1 LTRLYLVLILILTL
15 SIEEVSMP
23 HESSELAPPAPEE
36 RRRADYLVALIAS
49 APPDVR
55 KRLAEI
61 GEFELGEQNLAQM
74 RRRQLRDP
82 GTPSGRVSHTDHVA
96 PGRPGD
102 PDVAVRL
109 HREPGI
115 TEPRPCLIS
124 IHGGGYVIGSHL
136 GDDGR
141 FDRWSPALRCVGVS
155 VGYRLAPETPFPGA
169 LEDCYA
175 ALLWAY
181 QNAGDLGIDPGRIGI
196 IGGSAGGGL
205 AAGLTLLARD
215 RAEVPVAFQVL
226 SYPMLDDR
234 LATRS
239 GQADAP
245 LWGPSANQFGWRS
258 YLSGLRPGDGVP
270 GYAVPARAGDLAGL
284 PPAFI
289 TVGNLDGLLD
299 EDVEYARRLI
309 AAGVRTDLHVFADA
323 PHAFDS
329 MLAGTAVAQ
338 RASRVLEDWLESRL
352 HPENAESDGAGRLCR
367 AFEVITQADGLPP
380 AV

>member
-1 LTRLYLVLILILTL
+1 MR
-15 SIEEVSMP
+15 
-23 HESSELAPPAPEE
+23 HETTELGPLAPAPLAPPASED
-36 RRRADYLVALIAS
+36 RGVAGYLATLLTA
-49 APPDVR
+49 APPDVSE
-55 KRLAEI
+55 RLAEI
-61 GEFELGEQNLAQM
+61 GEFELNEQNLARM
-74 RRRQLRDP
+74 RDRQLRDP
-82 GTPSGRVSHTDHVA
+82 GTPSDAVEHIDRLA

-102 PDVAVRL
+102 PDVPVRL
-109 HREPGI
+109 HRERGI

-175 ALLWAY
+175 ALRWACE
-181 QNAGDLGIDPGRIGI
+181 NASELGIDPGRIGI

-205 AAGLTLLARD
+205 AAGLALLARD
-215 RAEVPVAFQVL
+215 RAEIPVAFQVL

-234 LATRS
+234 LATQS
-239 GQADAP
+239 GQAGAP
-245 LWGPSANQFGWRS
+245 LWGPAANQFGWRS
-258 YLSGLRPGDGVP
+258 YLSGLRPADRVP
-270 GYAVPARAGDLAGL
+270 GYAVPARADDLAGL

-299 EDVEYARRLI
+299 EDVDYARQLI
-309 AAGVRTDLHVFADA
+309 AAGVPTDLHVFADA

-329 MLAGTAVAQ
+329 MLAGTEVAQ

-352 HPENAESDGAGRLCR
+352 HPGHAESDSAGE
-367 AFEVITQADGLPP
+367 A
-380 AV
+380 